1 MLQCTITRGGRRG
14 KGGICM
20 VGEIKTAYWVPLRLP
35 SAVEGLY
42 VHKSG
47 RKEIRC
53 LTKPHSLLSHAASF
67 LSDAQQDDEC
77 WEKYVQVP
85 TKLAVGTGSNATQ
98 LDDATSQQRPFPV
111 LEPKKVP
118 MKNHRCGGAVNLQT
132 LAMKLLGGGGKQW
145 GRGEAKGTSMKSGL
159 LGHWQTANSVT
170 PACCCQWRFS
180 VARRHDYFTRA
191 SDRQQYDKSCSFVC
205 EAFVKRAPLCPC
217 LGFRPGGQRG
227 LEPP

>member
-1 MLQCTITRGGRRG
+1 
-14 KGGICM
+14 M

-132 LAMKLLGGGGKQW
+132 LAMKLSGGGGKQW
-145 GRGEAKGTSMKSGL
+145 GSAWTLADGQFRYTRLLLPVALQCGTPPRL
-159 LGHWQTANSVT
+159 FYT
-170 PACCCQWRFS
+170 
-180 VARRHDYFTRA
+180 
-191 SDRQQYDKSCSFVC
+191 
-205 EAFVKRAPLCPC
+205 C
-217 LGFRPGGQRG
+217 L
-227 LEPP
+227 